1 MEGAGMDFKA
11 HFERTWKITLEFIA
25 PLILMTVVMALAC
38 LVTLGILTPVLMA
51 GYFQSI
57 LLMMRERRTPKI
69 QDLFSQMSLF
79 FPLLGFGIAVL
90 FAMFIGFIFLVLP
103 GILIALAA
111 SYLCLYMLPLM
122 TDKGLTLTE
131 AVKESYRM
139 TTRGKVGDQV
149 VVFILFIGISA
160 LGGSVFIAWLFTQPL
175 ASVFLMS
182 VYDEMTGDRANME
195 HAGPVQG
202 PSI

>member
-1 MEGAGMDFKA
+1 MDFKK
-11 HFERTWKITLEFIA
+11 HFTRTWELTLEFIA
-25 PLILMTVVMALAC
+25 PLILMTVVMSLAC

-57 LLMMRERRTPKI
+57 LLLLREKRRPQI
-69 QDLFSQMSLF
+69 QDLFSQMKLF
-79 FPLLGFGIAVL
+79 FPLLGFGVVVL
-90 FAMFIGFIFLVLP
+90 FAVLIGFMLLVLP
-103 GILIALAA
+103 GILVLLAA

-122 TDKGLTLTE
+122 TDRGLTLTE

-139 TTRGKVGDQV
+139 TTKGNVGDQV

-175 ASVFLMS
+175 ASLFLMS
-182 VYDEMTGDRANME
+182 VYDELLSGEQMDLEGEEKHDQR
-195 HAGPVQG
+195 
-202 PSI
+202 

>member
-1 MEGAGMDFKA
+1 MDFKR

-57 LLMMRERRTPKI
+57 LLMLRERRVPKI
-69 QDLFSQMSLF
+69 QDLFSRMNLF
-79 FPLLGFGIAVL
+79 FPLLGFSVVVL
-90 FAMFIGFIFLVLP
+90 LAMFIGFIFLVLP
-103 GILIALAA
+103 GILVALAA

-139 TTRGKVGDQV
+139 TIRGNVGDQV

-182 VYDEMTGDRANME
+182 VYDEMTGDQVDME

-202 PSI
+202 SSM

>member
-1 MEGAGMDFKA
+1 MDFKR

-57 LLMMRERRTPKI
+57 LLMLRERRAPKI
-69 QDLFSQMSLF
+69 QDLFSRMNLF
-79 FPLLGFGIAVL
+79 FPLLGFSVVVL
-90 FAMFIGFIFLVLP
+90 LAMFIGFIFLVLP
-103 GILIALAA
+103 GILVALAA

-139 TTRGKVGDQV
+139 TIRGNVGDQV

-182 VYDEMTGDRANME
+182 VYDEMTGDQVDME

-202 PSI
+202 SSM

>member
-1 MEGAGMDFKA
+1 MN
-11 HFERTWKITLEFIA
+11 
-25 PLILMTVVMALAC
+25 
-38 LVTLGILTPVLMA
+38 
-51 GYFQSI
+51 
-57 LLMMRERRTPKI
+57 
-69 QDLFSQMSLF
+69 LF
-79 FPLLGFGIAVL
+79 FPLLGFGIVVL
-90 FAMFIGFIFLVLP
+90 FAVVIGFMLLVVP

-122 TDKGLTLTE
+122 TDRGLSLTE

-139 TTRGKVGDQV
+139 TTKGNIGDQA

-182 VYDEMTGDRANME
+182 VYDETWPGDQVE
-195 HAGPVQG
+195 GTE
-202 PSI
+202 